1 MRGGERES
9 RIRISMDRLS
19 MGWGM
24 VTRPGKTRKKKEDT
38 NDTQKKKIRRT
49 RKSKVGRGG
58 KIRRWK
64 GVF

>member
-1 MRGGERES
+1 
-9 RIRISMDRLS
+9 MDRLS